1 MLAFTALPP
10 LPTSPGT
17 LSANDNSVTA
27 SGPNFHC
34 NNFIGTTGEQ
44 SHPVTDCDTTY
55 PFSSRCVDNSTVSA
69 LTPPAPIAAAPTTPA
84 EPSKGSD
91 GLTDRKA
98 PADLVSLP
106 TPPGDLHV
114 ALVVDS
120 YSDTASPRAGTTDET
135 ATPLVDS
142 QMELE
147 GTPAGPPS
155 AVTATPPISSGALQA
170 NGNRPHPSGAA
181 FRSGSAG
188 TTPYTQPRSH
198 LSNGLTTN
206 LTRPPETYT
215 YAPGLLAG

>member
-44 SHPVTDCDTTY
+44 SHPVTDCDTPY

-69 LTPPAPIAAAPTTPA
+69 LTPPTPTAAAPTTSA
-84 EPSKGSD
+84 DPSKGSD

-98 PADLVSLP
+98 PADLVASP
-106 TPPGDLHV
+106 TPPGDLRV
-114 ALVVDS
+114 ALGVDF
-120 YSDTASPRAGTTDET
+120 YSATASPRAGTTDET
-135 ATPLVDS
+135 ATPLGDF